1 MDKNEIARHANE
13 LDALSH
19 EEDGVE
25 YWLAR
30 IPRAPGFVY
39 AKSAFHAVTATNA
52 RTPNTHS
59 HWTI

>member
-25 YWLAR
+25 YWLLLIDESLR
-30 IPRAPGFVY
+30 ISLWLVSLSCRKDCPA
-39 AKSAFHAVTATNA
+39 
-52 RTPNTHS
+52 
-59 HWTI
+59 